1 MAGETVLA
9 VDDRDDSL
17 KFLREYVLEPY
28 GYKMLEANN
37 GAQAL
42 EIALNQKVDL
52 IISDLVMPRMGGL
65 ELLESLREKGIDT
78 PAILMTFHGSEGT
91 AVRAF
96 RLGARDYIIKP
107 FAIEEM
113 LGAIDRALSESRLR
127 QERDQLTQAM
137 LRVNQQ
143 LENRVQEQRFLYGVG
158 RSVTSMQDLEQVL
171 NRIVEAAVYLTGAEE
186 GSIMLVDQQSGELY
200 LRAARG
206 MGEKNAKTFRM
217 KIQDSIAGQVVR
229 TGRPVMIGGVNQ
241 DDSFKVTT
249 GYFVKALLNVPLKV
263 ADRIIGVLA
272 VNNKVNT
279 RPFTERHLSLLIAL
293 ADYASIAI
301 ENARLYARL
310 AAHVNQA
317 EQSTRELTQKIKDKT
332 SELQQVNEQLIKT
345 EKLAALGYMAGGLA
359 KEISIPI
366 QTILTQLPVLR
377 QQIEPTPDNRQLV
390 ASLEHET
397 LHCRQIIQSLLDLSG
412 QRQHQP
418 TSTNLNQAIEL
429 AWTKCNQELHFNHNV
444 KFVRGLDPN
453 LPEVLVD
460 QQQVEQAFFYLIRNA
475 YQAMSAQGG
484 TLRIISRTV
493 GPDVQVIIS
502 DTGRGISQEDMR
514 HIFDPFYETSDHNYG
529 LGLSI
534 AHAVI
539 DRHNGKIEVE
549 SEPGQGTTFTIHL
562 PRQA

>member
-1 MAGETVLA
+1 VAGETVLA
-9 VDDRDDSL
+9 IDDREDSL
-17 KFLREYVLEPY
+17 KFLREYVLEPH
-28 GYKMLEANN
+28 GYKVLEASN
-37 GAQAL
+37 GAEAL

-127 QERDQLTQAM
+127 QERDQLTQTV
-137 LRVNQQ
+137 LKVNQQ
-143 LENRVQEQRFLYGVG
+143 LENRVQELRFLYGIG
-158 RSVTSMQDLEQVL
+158 RSVTSLQNLEQVL
-171 NRIVEAAVYLTGAEE
+171 NRIVEAAVYLTEAEE
-186 GSIMLVDQQSGELY
+186 GLIMLADQDSGELY

-206 MGEKNAKTFRM
+206 MGDKNAKTLRL

-229 TGRPVMIGGVNQ
+229 TGRPVMIGGVNP
-241 DDSFKVTT
+241 DDSFKVAT

-263 ADRIIGVLA
+263 ADRVIGVLA
-272 VNNKVNT
+272 VNHKIRV

-310 AAHVNQA
+310 AAHVDQA
-317 EQSTRELTQKIKDKT
+317 EQSTRELTEKIKDRT
-332 SELQQVNEQLIKT
+332 SELQQVNEQLLKS
-345 EKLAALGYMAGGLA
+345 EKLVAMGYMAAGLA
-359 KEISIPI
+359 KEINTPI
-366 QTILTQLPVLR
+366 QTILDKLPFLLQQL
-377 QQIEPTPDNRQLV
+377 ESTPENQQLV
-390 ASLEHET
+390 TSLKYET
-397 LHCRQIIQSLLDLSG
+397 LRCQQIIQSLLDLSG
-412 QRQHQP
+412 QREHQP
-418 TSTNLNQAIEL
+418 KPANLNEIIEV
-429 AWTKCNQELHFNHNV
+429 AWAKCNQELHFNHNV
-444 KFVRGLDPN
+444 KLIRGLDPA
-453 LPEVLVD
+453 LPEVSVD
-460 QQQVEQAFFYLIRNA
+460 RQQMEQALFYLIRNA

-484 TLRIISRTV
+484 TLRIISRAV
-493 GPDVQVIIS
+493 GPDVQIIVS

-514 HIFDPFYETSDHNYG
+514 HIFDPFYETNEYNYG

-539 DRHNGKIEVE
+539 GRHSGKIEVE

-562 PRQA
+562 PQK